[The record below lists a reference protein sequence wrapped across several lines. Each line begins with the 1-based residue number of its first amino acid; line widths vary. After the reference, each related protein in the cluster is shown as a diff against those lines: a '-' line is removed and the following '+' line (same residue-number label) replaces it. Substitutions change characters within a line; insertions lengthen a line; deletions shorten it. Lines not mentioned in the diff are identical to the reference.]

1 MSTLFSPLQDAQ
13 YNQMG
18 LDCLCKAYELIES
31 TDWKVEK
38 VTPKGDTIHSTQR
51 DKIGKI
57 YKLTARLKYPAK
69 ALMEELFYR
78 IEDVPKWNPALLES
92 KIVRVSQCLTFK
104 R

>member
-1 MSTLFSPLQDAQ
+1 MYLVVITNWSSSYILFNCSFFDLQDEE

-18 LDCLCKAYELIES
+18 LDCLRKAYELIES

-57 YKLTARLKYPAK
+57 YKLT
-69 ALMEELFYR
+69 
-78 IEDVPKWNPALLES
+78 V
-92 KIVRVSQCLTFK
+92 C
-104 R
+104 

>member
-1 MSTLFSPLQDAQ
+1 MFSPLQDAQ

-92 KIVRVSQCLTFK
+92 KIVRVSQGIILK
-104 R
+104 RLYY